1 AIMVIEMSE
10 SIVMRY
16 LKHAI
21 IDMYE
26 NNRTEVLCPCRRCKR
41 GKWFDPY
48 SGKLQG
54 HLLTN
59 GFMHGHTQ
67 WMSDDGAEVNGA
79 TAAGGNNGR
88 QEGGH
93 HDIDDDEELV
103 AQDDNLDDDNNLDD
117 DEEVPLASVVRDPH
131 LQDLLLE
138 KTKGAKRKS
147 KLEQLEIDSN
157 TPLYDSGRGLGESR
171 LRVALDVLQMKA
183 KHGWTD
189 TSVDDILEYVKD
201 LLPAGNTCPGS
212 LAEAKRITCPLDLP
226 HEKYHACINDCIMY
240 RKEHMDKTK
249 CPVCEAERYKKGK
262 KKAPRKVVWYFPLA
276 PRLQRFYADRKE
288 AKLMRWHAERKEAVL
303 NDKERIEHPVLTH
316 PSDAS
321 QWKALDNEFG
331 SFGADP
337 RNIRLGASTDGFNP
351 FGNQSST
358 HSTWPVFVWIYNL
371 PPWLCMKRKYI
382 QMSMLIQGP
391 TQPGNDINMYL
402 ELLKEEL
409 ETLWAEEGVDTWDA
423 VAEEYFPLRA
433 ALITTVQDYLGYGY
447 ISCQLGKDPG
457 SSKTVYMGHRRWL
470 QKTDPWRKR
479 GDLFDGTNEPRGPP
493 RKKSGEEID
502 TLLKGWKECPAPGK
516 IRQKPG
522 EKKKKKETTPLIGVW
537 KRRSVFWDLPY
548 WKILDTPHCL
558 DVMHITKNV
567 CESLLGTLLNMPDR
581 TKDGPKARHDLKVL
595 GIREELQIPPAQEGQ
610 SEEEAD
616 GGQKRKRIKQPDYYC
631 PPSCFTFS
639 PAEVD
644 QFFNCLLGVRV
655 PFGYSG
661 LISRYMDPKKRNFS
675 GMKSHDCHV
684 MMTQILPVA
693 IRGIMDDHVRATL
706 TGLCNFFDVIT
717 RKSISVK
724 KLARLQEEIVVI
736 LCEMEMYFP
745 PAFFDVMV
753 HLLIHIMDDIVSLG
767 PAFLHN
773 MMPFE
778 RMNGVIKGYVR
789 NRSHPDGS
797 IVQGWLTEECISFC
811 TNYLDIEDP
820 VGLPQNKHLRR
831 FEGVGHKN
839 GRKELHVHMSGRTSD
854 FDRANLVAL
863 QHIDL
868 IDPWLKEHKTMIENS
883 GKPMMTEAEIYREH
897 NSSFAR
903 WFKDHIDANPPP
915 MDSDK
920 DKLVLALSHGP
931 APNIMTYQAY
941 DINGYTFYTEEK
953 DKNSVY
959 QNSGVT
965 MDSWTGDVKTRYY
978 GRIEEIW
985 ELSYAGEK
993 VPMFR
998 IRWAK
1003 SVRKEDRYFT
1013 TMFLPEANK
1022 SKSTNATAQNE
1033 PWVLAEHVHQCFFIT
1048 DPSRPSRVI
1057 VRRGKRT
1064 IVGMDGVANEE
1075 DFEGQVG
1082 DPMMEESEDEDTTYT
1097 TRRSRTTLPR
1107 SVQATMSSQEELEE
1121 HYNRHFFRTEEDAE
1135 AAGVGGDEDHE
1146 MEDAAGGSAD
1156 EPSGNEASGAAGG
1169 STYEPSGDEA
1179 TGAAGGGGETSGDDP
1194 SGAAG
1199 SSGTGTSGAKRP
1211 RKARRQNT
1219 VGTGRDTVKEVDPAS
1234 GLPVEPKDVA
1244 KGYGNQLACIL
1255 REVINLNETDLRAES
1270 KAPLRAQLIAR
1281 LHARYKFLGDYASS
1295 HQTNNI
1301 VNSQALLKFTKH
1313 LSSYK
1318 YMVRKLIAE
1327 GKGFEEVHSA
1337 FPHVT
1342 QADFDA
1348 FVANE
1353 ELQATKN
1360 RKLWGKEMRELNIG
1374 NHNLGSRGYEGK
1386 EPYWAKEDE
1395 AYVNAGIENPWLK
1408 YKDPLERRFIRSRY
1422 HKKKLTGE
1430 LVTDPKVVT
1439 DIIWFTNDKKVL
1451 ALEKKLEEERQ
1462 RLSQG
1467 DEGSSSQASTGR
1479 VAWDKPLVRALNIVN
1494 EHSPT
1499 RRPHRG
1505 RVAGAGTGYKHGHYG
1520 LSSAADKNARNE
1532 RKQREAEEMR
1542 ESILAQVQ
1550 AGLVPQLVPQLKAT
1564 LVPEVKAEVAAGV
1577 QADFNALQACNSM
1590 VPPSAGNDNV
1600 IMETPPAAGNV
1611 AGARDS
1617 PSMPGSSP
1625 SVTCTPAAAC
1635 AGPSTLA
1642 ELNALTAL
1650 STPCTFL
1657 MRVNDELKDVARG
1670 SILRPLDKKWHT
1682 RDMEDDVYRVE
1693 VDRALPGY
1701 EDLFPPNQPHGADD
1715 DSPLNLASLKGW
1727 VLLWPK
1733 TLIRINTYS
1742 GSTASKDKHLA
1753 APHVSVPPRQPAAPV
1768 VIAPPER
1775 PAAPEVSAPPQ
1786 QPAAPE
1792 AEEYERDN
1800 FQWDIPT
1807 SSQVV
1812 HEDAPGLK
1820 YVCSKKLFDSQ
1831 ETAEEENP
1839 EEVATA
1845 AVKNMLSP
1853 NTLRAT
1859 ATTAMEGPSVQPKK
1873 RKRQNKKDAQDKA
1886 AAAKSK
1892 DKVPLLD
1899 KLPNNWRPLHH
1910 LGQPML
1916 PEHVVKKLT
1925 PDMRSLHETVL
1936 HVENL
1941 LLKSKDPGYPLFVA
1955 KVPTGMNFVEKYPAD
1970 LCFIRFNDIF
1980 SIYRMQALHFSVVRL
1995 VALSLSSQIVKE
2007 GTPTIAIMDPFYMR
2021 ESIICNAGDRAIATQ
2036 QVEDFMLANI
2046 KKGAIL
2052 IPYFPED
2059 KFCTLIVVH
2068 PQHSHAVYLDSG
2080 RDRKKDYT
2088 HIRALLNDALTGF
2101 ANKAGPLK
2109 VERKSRGGLVL
2120 THTTNF
2126 PCLRQSTPDNGMD
2139 AWYAILQMQEYI
2151 KYADDML
2158 LPENLRNRFANMADV
2173 PDREIRKNWGRI
2185 QQFICTIILQDVNNR
2200 SGEFFYGYGLPPNDE
2215 IELRLEMSRDERPFN
2230 SLEGCRPFP
2239 LGVQPDPTT
2248 GTLAKA

>member
-1 AIMVIEMSE
+1 MQQPTSTAEGAQCSPPSAAQPRQSSPTHVTIRIKKKKSTFFFFPENATAEERPGHVFDADKDDRDAKIMPKIQLKLLRIRAYLKPPRFAPAACRHRRLHPGRLQGHAIASEHAAGYKTTWRSAVECLIFNTSPQSLSDPQSLSIFSTHRGRCRILLRLAVDEDQPKVHGVALELRQDEE
-10 SIVMRY
+10 SIPVQGIEPNHSLSSQFEDLPAPVIAGIGETQLESAPNLHRR
-16 LKHAI
+16 LHHQPQGTTRKKPI
-21 IDMYE
+21 GGGKW
-26 NNRTEVLCPCRRCKR
+26 CRRTTLDVRRWKQLPAHHLAAAPAMQDYCRRTSGKDAPGKNPGMAAADLGQAQESLPAHQPR
-41 GKWFDPY
+41 GAPAENALLPAHPWA
-48 SGKLQG
+48 GKLQG

-79 TAAGGNNGR
+79 TAAGGKNGR

-93 HDIDDDEELV
+93 HDIDDDEEFV
-103 AQDDNLDDDNNLDD
+103 AQDDNLDDDNKLDD

-138 KTKGAKRKS
+138 KKKGAKRKS

-262 KKAPRKVVWYFPLA
+262 KKAPRKVVWYFPPPA
-276 PRLQRFYADRKE
+276 QRFYADRKE

-303 NDKERIEHPVLTH
+303 NDEERIEHPVLTH

-337 RNIRLGASTDGFNP
+337 
-351 FGNQSST
+351 
-358 HSTWPVFVWIYNL
+358 
-371 PPWLCMKRKYI
+371 
-382 QMSMLIQGP
+382 
-391 TQPGNDINMYL
+391 
-402 ELLKEEL
+402 
-409 ETLWAEEGVDTWDA
+409 ET
-423 VAEEYFPLRA
+423 
-433 ALITTVQDYLGYGY
+433 
-447 ISCQLGKDPG
+447 S
-457 SSKTVYMGHRRWL
+457 
-470 QKTDPWRKR
+470 
-479 GDLFDGTNEPRGPP
+479 
-493 RKKSGEEID
+493 
-502 TLLKGWKECPAPGK
+502 GWKECPASGK
-516 IRQKPG
+516 IRQKLG

-558 DVMHITKNV
+558 DVTHITKNV
-567 CESLLGTLLNMPDR
+567 CKSLLSTLLNMPDR

-616 GGQKRKRIKQPDYYC
+616 GG
-631 PPSCFTFS
+631 
-639 PAEVD
+639 
-644 QFFNCLLGVRV
+644 VRV

-675 GMKSHDCHV
+675 GMKSHDCH
-684 MMTQILPVA
+684 
-693 IRGIMDDHVRATL
+693 
-706 TGLCNFFDVIT
+706 
-717 RKSISVK
+717 SISVK

-736 LCEMEMYFP
+736 LCELEMYFP

-753 HLLIHIMDDIVSLG
+753 HLLVHIMDDIVSLG

-778 RMNGVIKGYVR
+778 RMNGVIKGYIC

-993 VPMFR
+993 VSMFR

-1003 SVRKEDRYFT
+1003 SVTKEDRYFT

-1048 DPSRPSRVI
+1048 DTSRPSHVI

-1097 TRRSRTTLPR
+1097 TRRSRTTLP
-1107 SVQATMSSQEELEE
+1107 S
-1121 HYNRHFFRTEEDAE
+1121 
-1135 AAGVGGDEDHE
+1135 G
-1146 MEDAAGGSAD
+1146 D
-1156 EPSGNEASGAAGG
+1156 EPSGNEASDAAGG
-1169 STYEPSGDEA
+1169 STYAPSGDEA

-1199 SSGTGTSGAKRP
+1199 SSGTGTSGSKRP
-1211 RKARRQNT
+1211 RKARCQNT
-1219 VGTGRDTVKEVDPAS
+1219 VGTGRDTVKEVDPAN

-1244 KGYGNQLACIL
+1244 KGYGNQLECIL
-1255 REVINLNETDLRAES
+1255 REVINLNETDLRAEN
-1270 KAPLRAQLIAR
+1270 KAHLRAQLIAR
-1281 LHARYKFLGDYASS
+1281 LHSRYKFLGDYAST
-1295 HQTNNI
+1295 HQTKNI

-1337 FPHVT
+1337 FPHVS

-1386 EPYWAKEDE
+1386 EQYWEKEDE

-1430 LVTDPKVVT
+1430 LVTDPKVIT
-1439 DIIWFTNDKKVL
+1439 DII
-1451 ALEKKLEEERQ
+1451 
-1462 RLSQG
+1462 
-1467 DEGSSSQASTGR
+1467 
-1479 VAWDKPLVRALNIVN
+1479 
-1494 EHSPT
+1494 
-1499 RRPHRG
+1499 
-1505 RVAGAGTGYKHGHYG
+1505 
-1520 LSSAADKNARNE
+1520 
-1532 RKQREAEEMR
+1532 
-1542 ESILAQVQ
+1542 
-1550 AGLVPQLVPQLKAT
+1550 
-1564 LVPEVKAEVAAGV
+1564 
-1577 QADFNALQACNSM
+1577 
-1590 VPPSAGNDNV
+1590 
-1600 IMETPPAAGNV
+1600 
-1611 AGARDS
+1611 
-1617 PSMPGSSP
+1617 
-1625 SVTCTPAAAC
+1625 
-1635 AGPSTLA
+1635 
-1642 ELNALTAL
+1642 
-1650 STPCTFL
+1650 
-1657 MRVNDELKDVARG
+1657 
-1670 SILRPLDKKWHT
+1670 
-1682 RDMEDDVYRVE
+1682 
-1693 VDRALPGY
+1693 
-1701 EDLFPPNQPHGADD
+1701 
-1715 DSPLNLASLKGW
+1715 
-1727 VLLWPK
+1727 
-1733 TLIRINTYS
+1733 
-1742 GSTASKDKHLA
+1742 
-1753 APHVSVPPRQPAAPV
+1753 
-1768 VIAPPER
+1768 
-1775 PAAPEVSAPPQ
+1775 
-1786 QPAAPE
+1786 
-1792 AEEYERDN
+1792 
-1800 FQWDIPT
+1800 
-1807 SSQVV
+1807 
-1812 HEDAPGLK
+1812 
-1820 YVCSKKLFDSQ
+1820 
-1831 ETAEEENP
+1831 
-1839 EEVATA
+1839 
-1845 AVKNMLSP
+1845 
-1853 NTLRAT
+1853 
-1859 ATTAMEGPSVQPKK
+1859 
-1873 RKRQNKKDAQDKA
+1873 
-1886 AAAKSK
+1886 
-1892 DKVPLLD
+1892 
-1899 KLPNNWRPLHH
+1899 
-1910 LGQPML
+1910 
-1916 PEHVVKKLT
+1916 
-1925 PDMRSLHETVL
+1925 
-1936 HVENL
+1936 
-1941 LLKSKDPGYPLFVA
+1941 
-1955 KVPTGMNFVEKYPAD
+1955 
-1970 LCFIRFNDIF
+1970 
-1980 SIYRMQALHFSVVRL
+1980 
-1995 VALSLSSQIVKE
+1995 
-2007 GTPTIAIMDPFYMR
+2007 
-2021 ESIICNAGDRAIATQ
+2021 
-2036 QVEDFMLANI
+2036 
-2046 KKGAIL
+2046 
-2052 IPYFPED
+2052 
-2059 KFCTLIVVH
+2059 
-2068 PQHSHAVYLDSG
+2068 
-2080 RDRKKDYT
+2080 
-2088 HIRALLNDALTGF
+2088 
-2101 ANKAGPLK
+2101 
-2109 VERKSRGGLVL
+2109 
-2120 THTTNF
+2120 
-2126 PCLRQSTPDNGMD
+2126 
-2139 AWYAILQMQEYI
+2139 
-2151 KYADDML
+2151 
-2158 LPENLRNRFANMADV
+2158 
-2173 PDREIRKNWGRI
+2173 
-2185 QQFICTIILQDVNNR
+2185 
-2200 SGEFFYGYGLPPNDE
+2200 
-2215 IELRLEMSRDERPFN
+2215 
-2230 SLEGCRPFP
+2230 
-2239 LGVQPDPTT
+2239 
-2248 GTLAKA
+2248 

>member
-1 AIMVIEMSE
+1 
-10 SIVMRY
+10 
-16 LKHAI
+16 
-21 IDMYE
+21 
-26 NNRTEVLCPCRRCKR
+26 
-41 GKWFDPY
+41 
-48 SGKLQG
+48 
-54 HLLTN
+54 
-59 GFMHGHTQ
+59 
-67 WMSDDGAEVNGA
+67 
-79 TAAGGNNGR
+79 
-88 QEGGH
+88 
-93 HDIDDDEELV
+93 
-103 AQDDNLDDDNNLDD
+103 
-117 DEEVPLASVVRDPH
+117 
-131 LQDLLLE
+131 
-138 KTKGAKRKS
+138 
-147 KLEQLEIDSN
+147 
-157 TPLYDSGRGLGESR
+157 
-171 LRVALDVLQMKA
+171 
-183 KHGWTD
+183 
-189 TSVDDILEYVKD
+189 
-201 LLPAGNTCPGS
+201 
-212 LAEAKRITCPLDLP
+212 
-226 HEKYHACINDCIMY
+226 
-240 RKEHMDKTK
+240 
-249 CPVCEAERYKKGK
+249 
-262 KKAPRKVVWYFPLA
+262 
-276 PRLQRFYADRKE
+276 
-288 AKLMRWHAERKEAVL
+288 
-303 NDKERIEHPVLTH
+303 
-316 PSDAS
+316 
-321 QWKALDNEFG
+321 
-331 SFGADP
+331 
-337 RNIRLGASTDGFNP
+337 
-351 FGNQSST
+351 
-358 HSTWPVFVWIYNL
+358 
-371 PPWLCMKRKYI
+371 MKRKYI

-447 ISCQLGKDPG
+447 ISCQVCHGHKACVRCMEETMFLQLGKDPG

-502 TLLKGWKECPAPGK
+502 TLLKGWKECPPPGK

-522 EKKKKKETTPLIGVW
+522 EKKKKKATATPLIGVW

-595 GIREELQIPPAQEGQ
+595 GIREELQIPAAQEGQ

-736 LCEMEMYFP
+736 LCELEMYFP

-753 HLLIHIMDDIVSLG
+753 HLLVHIMDDIVSLG

-931 APNIMTYQAY
+931 APNLMTYQAY

-953 DKNSVY
+953 DKNSAY

-1003 SVRKEDRYFT
+1003 NVTKEDRYFT

-1097 TRRSRTTLPR
+1097 TRRSRTTLP
-1107 SVQATMSSQEELEE
+1107 SSKCSCMLTGCKLEE

-1146 MEDAAGGSAD
+1146 MEDDAGGSGD
-1156 EPSGNEASGAAGG
+1156 EPSGNEASDAAGG
-1169 STYEPSGDEA
+1169 STYAPSGDEA

-1199 SSGTGTSGAKRP
+1199 SSGTGTSGSKRP

-1234 GLPVEPKDVA
+1234 GLPKEPKDVA

-1255 REVINLNETDLRAES
+1255 REVVNLNETDLRAES

-1281 LHARYKFLGDYASS
+1281 LHSRYKFLGDYASTD
-1295 HQTNNI
+1295 QTNNI

-1337 FPHVT
+1337 FPHVS

-1462 RLSQG
+1462 KLSQC

-1520 LSSAADKNARNE
+1520 LSSADDKNARSE

-1542 ESILAQVQ
+1542 ESILAEVQSPLQSKQISTLYTRGMRVARPPPKMQVVSFD
-1550 AGLVPQLVPQLKAT
+1550 GS
-1564 LVPEVKAEVAAGV
+1564 
-1577 QADFNALQACNSM
+1577 NSM
-1590 VPPSAGNDNV
+1590 APPSAGNDNV

-1657 MRVNDELKDVARG
+1657 MRVNGELKDVARG

-1715 DSPLNLASLKGW
+1715 EDPLNLASLKGW

-1753 APHVSVPPRQPAAPV
+1753 APQVSVPPRQPAAPV
-1768 VIAPPER
+1768 VSAPPQR
-1775 PAAPEVSAPPQ
+1775 PAAPVVSAPPQ
-1786 QPAAPE
+1786 QPTAPE
-1792 AEEYERDN
+1792 AEEYERED
-1800 FQWDIPT
+1800 FLWDIPT

-1812 HEDAPGLK
+1812 HEDALAPK
-1820 YVCSKKLFDSQ
+1820 YGCSKKLFDSQ

-1839 EEVATA
+1839 EEVAA
-1845 AVKNMLSP
+1845 ATVKKMLSP

-1859 ATTAMEGPSVQPKK
+1859 VTAVGDGPVLQPKK
-1873 RKRQNKKDAQDKA
+1873 RKRPAKKDAKDKA
-1886 AAAKSK
+1886 AAKDK
-1892 DKVPLLD
+1892 DKVALLD

-1910 LGQPML
+1910 LGEPML
-1916 PEHVVKKLT
+1916 PEHVLNLLT
-1925 PDMRSLHETVL
+1925 GDMASLHNQVQYLERQ
-1936 HVENL
+1936 
-1941 LLKSKDPGYPLFVA
+1941 LLKSKNPSYPLFVA

-1980 SIYRMQALHFSVVRL
+1980 SIYRMQMLHFSVVRL

-2021 ESIICNAGDRAIATQ
+2021 ESIICNAGDRAIATR

-2059 KFCTLIVVH
+2059 MYCTLIVVH

-2080 RDRKKDYT
+2080 RDKKKDYT
-2088 HIRALLNDALTGF
+2088 NIRALLNDALTGF

-2126 PCLRQSTPDNGMD
+2126 PCLRQSKQDNGMD

-2158 LPENLRNRFANMADV
+2158 LPESLRERFVNMADA
-2173 PDREIRKNWGRI
+2173 PDREIRKNWSRI
-2185 QQFICTIILQDVNNR
+2185 QQFICTVIVHDVNKR

-2230 SLEGCRPFP
+2230 TLEGCRPFP
-2239 LGVQPDPTT
+2239 PRRTT
-2248 GTLAKA
+2248 

>member
-1 AIMVIEMSE
+1 
-10 SIVMRY
+10 
-16 LKHAI
+16 
-21 IDMYE
+21 
-26 NNRTEVLCPCRRCKR
+26 
-41 GKWFDPY
+41 
-48 SGKLQG
+48 
-54 HLLTN
+54 
-59 GFMHGHTQ
+59 
-67 WMSDDGAEVNGA
+67 
-79 TAAGGNNGR
+79 
-88 QEGGH
+88 
-93 HDIDDDEELV
+93 
-103 AQDDNLDDDNNLDD
+103 
-117 DEEVPLASVVRDPH
+117 
-131 LQDLLLE
+131 
-138 KTKGAKRKS
+138 
-147 KLEQLEIDSN
+147 
-157 TPLYDSGRGLGESR
+157 
-171 LRVALDVLQMKA
+171 
-183 KHGWTD
+183 
-189 TSVDDILEYVKD
+189 
-201 LLPAGNTCPGS
+201 
-212 LAEAKRITCPLDLP
+212 
-226 HEKYHACINDCIMY
+226 
-240 RKEHMDKTK
+240 
-249 CPVCEAERYKKGK
+249 
-262 KKAPRKVVWYFPLA
+262 
-276 PRLQRFYADRKE
+276 
-288 AKLMRWHAERKEAVL
+288 
-303 NDKERIEHPVLTH
+303 
-316 PSDAS
+316 
-321 QWKALDNEFG
+321 
-331 SFGADP
+331 
-337 RNIRLGASTDGFNP
+337 
-351 FGNQSST
+351 
-358 HSTWPVFVWIYNL
+358 
-371 PPWLCMKRKYI
+371 MKRKYI

-447 ISCQLGKDPG
+447 ISCQVCHGHKACVRCMEETMFLQLGKDPG

-567 CESLLGTLLNMPDR
+567 WESLLGTLLNMPDR

-595 GIREELQIPPAQEGQ
+595 GIREELQIPAAQEGH

-616 GGQKRKRIKQPDYYC
+616 G
-631 PPSCFTFS
+631 
-639 PAEVD
+639 
-644 QFFNCLLGVRV
+644 GVRV

-684 MMTQILPVA
+684 MMQILPVA

-736 LCEMEMYFP
+736 LCELEMYFP

-753 HLLIHIMDDIVSLG
+753 HLLVHIMDDIVSLG

-773 MMPFE
+773 MMSFE

-868 IDPWLKEHKTMIENS
+868 IDPWLKEHKTMIQNS

-931 APNIMTYQAY
+931 TPNIMTYQAY

-959 QNSGVT
+959 QNSGLGLNRCATLFSLPIPNRAPPPPISSAAATVDLERRRVDLERRRAEALDQET
-965 MDSWTGDVKTRYY
+965 S
-978 GRIEEIW
+978 
-985 ELSYAGEK
+985 LHAG
-993 VPMFR
+993 
-998 IRWAK
+998 A
-1003 SVRKEDRYFT
+1003 
-1013 TMFLPEANK
+1013 A
-1022 SKSTNATAQNE
+1022 AQGG
-1033 PWVLAEHVHQCFFIT
+1033 AGH
-1048 DPSRPSRVI
+1048 
-1057 VRRGKRT
+1057 RRGEE
-1064 IVGMDGVANEE
+1064 GEGV
-1075 DFEGQVG
+1075 
-1082 DPMMEESEDEDTTYT
+1082 
-1097 TRRSRTTLPR
+1097 TRQPPSPLSPRGGGRCAPATVPERSSRASPPSPL
-1107 SVQATMSSQEELEE
+1107 
-1121 HYNRHFFRTEEDAE
+1121 
-1135 AAGVGGDEDHE
+1135 
-1146 MEDAAGGSAD
+1146 
-1156 EPSGNEASGAAGG
+1156 PSGNEASGRRRG
-1169 STYEPSGDEA
+1169 STYAPSGDEA

-1199 SSGTGTSGAKRP
+1199 SSGTGTSGSKRP

-1255 REVINLNETDLRAES
+1255 REVVNLNETDLRAEN

-1337 FPHVT
+1337 FPHVS

-1451 ALEKKLEEERQ
+1451 ALEKKLV
-1462 RLSQG
+1462 S
-1467 DEGSSSQASTGR
+1467 
-1479 VAWDKPLVRALNIVN
+1479 N
-1494 EHSPT
+1494 
-1499 RRPHRG
+1499 
-1505 RVAGAGTGYKHGHYG
+1505 
-1520 LSSAADKNARNE
+1520 
-1532 RKQREAEEMR
+1532 
-1542 ESILAQVQ
+1542 
-1550 AGLVPQLVPQLKAT
+1550 
-1564 LVPEVKAEVAAGV
+1564 
-1577 QADFNALQACNSM
+1577 
-1590 VPPSAGNDNV
+1590 
-1600 IMETPPAAGNV
+1600 
-1611 AGARDS
+1611 
-1617 PSMPGSSP
+1617 
-1625 SVTCTPAAAC
+1625 
-1635 AGPSTLA
+1635 
-1642 ELNALTAL
+1642 
-1650 STPCTFL
+1650 
-1657 MRVNDELKDVARG
+1657 
-1670 SILRPLDKKWHT
+1670 
-1682 RDMEDDVYRVE
+1682 
-1693 VDRALPGY
+1693 LP
-1701 EDLFPPNQPHGADD
+1701 
-1715 DSPLNLASLKGW
+1715 
-1727 VLLWPK
+1727 V
-1733 TLIRINTYS
+1733 
-1742 GSTASKDKHLA
+1742 
-1753 APHVSVPPRQPAAPV
+1753 
-1768 VIAPPER
+1768 
-1775 PAAPEVSAPPQ
+1775 
-1786 QPAAPE
+1786 
-1792 AEEYERDN
+1792 
-1800 FQWDIPT
+1800 
-1807 SSQVV
+1807 
-1812 HEDAPGLK
+1812 
-1820 YVCSKKLFDSQ
+1820 
-1831 ETAEEENP
+1831 
-1839 EEVATA
+1839 
-1845 AVKNMLSP
+1845 
-1853 NTLRAT
+1853 
-1859 ATTAMEGPSVQPKK
+1859 
-1873 RKRQNKKDAQDKA
+1873 
-1886 AAAKSK
+1886 
-1892 DKVPLLD
+1892 
-1899 KLPNNWRPLHH
+1899 
-1910 LGQPML
+1910 
-1916 PEHVVKKLT
+1916 
-1925 PDMRSLHETVL
+1925 
-1936 HVENL
+1936 
-1941 LLKSKDPGYPLFVA
+1941 
-1955 KVPTGMNFVEKYPAD
+1955 
-1970 LCFIRFNDIF
+1970 
-1980 SIYRMQALHFSVVRL
+1980 
-1995 VALSLSSQIVKE
+1995 
-2007 GTPTIAIMDPFYMR
+2007 
-2021 ESIICNAGDRAIATQ
+2021 
-2036 QVEDFMLANI
+2036 
-2046 KKGAIL
+2046 
-2052 IPYFPED
+2052 
-2059 KFCTLIVVH
+2059 
-2068 PQHSHAVYLDSG
+2068 
-2080 RDRKKDYT
+2080 
-2088 HIRALLNDALTGF
+2088 
-2101 ANKAGPLK
+2101 
-2109 VERKSRGGLVL
+2109 
-2120 THTTNF
+2120 
-2126 PCLRQSTPDNGMD
+2126 
-2139 AWYAILQMQEYI
+2139 
-2151 KYADDML
+2151 
-2158 LPENLRNRFANMADV
+2158 
-2173 PDREIRKNWGRI
+2173 
-2185 QQFICTIILQDVNNR
+2185 
-2200 SGEFFYGYGLPPNDE
+2200 
-2215 IELRLEMSRDERPFN
+2215 
-2230 SLEGCRPFP
+2230 
-2239 LGVQPDPTT
+2239 
-2248 GTLAKA
+2248 

>member
-1 AIMVIEMSE
+1 
-10 SIVMRY
+10 
-16 LKHAI
+16 
-21 IDMYE
+21 
-26 NNRTEVLCPCRRCKR
+26 
-41 GKWFDPY
+41 
-48 SGKLQG
+48 
-54 HLLTN
+54 
-59 GFMHGHTQ
+59 
-67 WMSDDGAEVNGA
+67 
-79 TAAGGNNGR
+79 
-88 QEGGH
+88 
-93 HDIDDDEELV
+93 
-103 AQDDNLDDDNNLDD
+103 
-117 DEEVPLASVVRDPH
+117 
-131 LQDLLLE
+131 
-138 KTKGAKRKS
+138 
-147 KLEQLEIDSN
+147 
-157 TPLYDSGRGLGESR
+157 
-171 LRVALDVLQMKA
+171 
-183 KHGWTD
+183 
-189 TSVDDILEYVKD
+189 
-201 LLPAGNTCPGS
+201 
-212 LAEAKRITCPLDLP
+212 
-226 HEKYHACINDCIMY
+226 
-240 RKEHMDKTK
+240 
-249 CPVCEAERYKKGK
+249 
-262 KKAPRKVVWYFPLA
+262 
-276 PRLQRFYADRKE
+276 
-288 AKLMRWHAERKEAVL
+288 
-303 NDKERIEHPVLTH
+303 
-316 PSDAS
+316 
-321 QWKALDNEFG
+321 
-331 SFGADP
+331 
-337 RNIRLGASTDGFNP
+337 
-351 FGNQSST
+351 
-358 HSTWPVFVWIYNL
+358 
-371 PPWLCMKRKYI
+371 
-382 QMSMLIQGP
+382 
-391 TQPGNDINMYL
+391 
-402 ELLKEEL
+402 
-409 ETLWAEEGVDTWDA
+409 
-423 VAEEYFPLRA
+423 
-433 ALITTVQDYLGYGY
+433 
-447 ISCQLGKDPG
+447 
-457 SSKTVYMGHRRWL
+457 
-470 QKTDPWRKR
+470 
-479 GDLFDGTNEPRGPP
+479 
-493 RKKSGEEID
+493 
-502 TLLKGWKECPAPGK
+502 
-516 IRQKPG
+516 
-522 EKKKKKETTPLIGVW
+522 
-537 KRRSVFWDLPY
+537 
-548 WKILDTPHCL
+548 
-558 DVMHITKNV
+558 
-567 CESLLGTLLNMPDR
+567 
-581 TKDGPKARHDLKVL
+581 
-595 GIREELQIPPAQEGQ
+595 
-610 SEEEAD
+610 
-616 GGQKRKRIKQPDYYC
+616 
-631 PPSCFTFS
+631 
-639 PAEVD
+639 
-644 QFFNCLLGVRV
+644 
-655 PFGYSG
+655 
-661 LISRYMDPKKRNFS
+661 
-675 GMKSHDCHV
+675 
-684 MMTQILPVA
+684 
-693 IRGIMDDHVRATL
+693 
-706 TGLCNFFDVIT
+706 
-717 RKSISVK
+717 
-724 KLARLQEEIVVI
+724 
-736 LCEMEMYFP
+736 
-745 PAFFDVMV
+745 
-753 HLLIHIMDDIVSLG
+753 
-767 PAFLHN
+767 

-778 RMNGVIKGYVR
+778 RMNVVIKGYVR

-820 VGLPQNKHLRR
+820 VGLPQNKHLHR

-1003 SVRKEDRYFT
+1003 SVTKEDRYFT

-1107 SVQATMSSQEELEE
+1107 YTRTRLIAGAPGLWCAGGPPVPGAPKPWCAGNKSSPLQATMASEEQLEE

-1146 MEDAAGGSAD
+1146 MEDDAGGSAN
-1156 EPSGNEASGAAGG
+1156 EPSGNEASDTAGG
-1169 STYEPSGDEA
+1169 STYAPSGDEA

-1199 SSGTGTSGAKRP
+1199 SSGTGTSGSKRP

-1219 VGTGRDTVKEVDPAS
+1219 VATGRDTIKEVDPAS

-1255 REVINLNETDLRAES
+1255 REVVNLNETDLRAEN
-1270 KAPLRAQLIAR
+1270 KAHLRAQLIAR
-1281 LHARYKFLGDYASS
+1281 LHSRYKFLGDYASTD
-1295 HQTNNI
+1295 QTKNI

-1337 FPHVT
+1337 FPHVS

-1462 RLSQG
+1462 KLSQC

-1564 LVPEVKAEVAAGV
+1564 LVPEVKAEVAASV
-1577 QADFNALQACNSM
+1577 QADFNALHAWYEGGKQAPPPKMQVVSFDGSNSM
-1590 VPPSAGNDNV
+1590 APPSAGNDNV

-1753 APHVSVPPRQPAAPV
+1753 APQVSVPPRQPAVPV
-1768 VIAPPER
+1768 VIAPPQR
-1775 PAAPEVSAPPQ
+1775 PAASVVSAPPQQPAAPVVSAPPQ

-1792 AEEYERDN
+1792 AEEYERDD

-1812 HEDAPGLK
+1812 HEDAPASK

-1839 EEVATA
+1839 EEVAA
-1845 AVKNMLSP
+1845 VAVKKMLSP

-1859 ATTAMEGPSVQPKK
+1859 VTAVGDGPVLQPKK
-1873 RKRQNKKDAQDKA
+1873 RKRPNKKDAKDKA
-1886 AAAKSK
+1886 AAKDK
-1892 DKVPLLD
+1892 DKVALLD

-1910 LGQPML
+1910 LGEPML
-1916 PEHVVKKLT
+1916 PEHVLKLLT
-1925 PDMRSLHETVL
+1925 GDMASLHNQVQYLEKQ
-1936 HVENL
+1936 
-1941 LLKSKDPGYPLFVA
+1941 LLKSKNPSYPLFVA

-1980 SIYRMQALHFSVVRL
+1980 SIYRMQMLHFSVVRL

-2021 ESIICNAGDRAIATQ
+2021 ESIICNAGDRAIATR
-2036 QVEDFMLANI
+2036 QVEDFMMANI

-2059 KFCTLIVVH
+2059 MYCTLIVVH

-2080 RDRKKDYT
+2080 RDKKKDYT
-2088 HIRALLNDALTGF
+2088 NIRALLNDALTGF

-2126 PCLRQSTPDNGMD
+2126 PCLRQSKQDNGMD

-2158 LPENLRNRFANMADV
+2158 LPESLRERFVNMADA

-2185 QQFICTIILQDVNNR
+2185 QQFICTIIVHDVNNR

-2230 SLEGCRPFP
+2230 TLEGCRPFP
-2239 LGVQPDPTT
+2239 PRRTT
-2248 GTLAKA
+2248 

>member
-1 AIMVIEMSE
+1 
-10 SIVMRY
+10 
-16 LKHAI
+16 
-21 IDMYE
+21 
-26 NNRTEVLCPCRRCKR
+26 
-41 GKWFDPY
+41 
-48 SGKLQG
+48 
-54 HLLTN
+54 
-59 GFMHGHTQ
+59 
-67 WMSDDGAEVNGA
+67 
-79 TAAGGNNGR
+79 
-88 QEGGH
+88 
-93 HDIDDDEELV
+93 
-103 AQDDNLDDDNNLDD
+103 
-117 DEEVPLASVVRDPH
+117 
-131 LQDLLLE
+131 
-138 KTKGAKRKS
+138 
-147 KLEQLEIDSN
+147 
-157 TPLYDSGRGLGESR
+157 
-171 LRVALDVLQMKA
+171 
-183 KHGWTD
+183 
-189 TSVDDILEYVKD
+189 
-201 LLPAGNTCPGS
+201 
-212 LAEAKRITCPLDLP
+212 
-226 HEKYHACINDCIMY
+226 
-240 RKEHMDKTK
+240 
-249 CPVCEAERYKKGK
+249 
-262 KKAPRKVVWYFPLA
+262 
-276 PRLQRFYADRKE
+276 
-288 AKLMRWHAERKEAVL
+288 
-303 NDKERIEHPVLTH
+303 
-316 PSDAS
+316 
-321 QWKALDNEFG
+321 
-331 SFGADP
+331 
-337 RNIRLGASTDGFNP
+337 
-351 FGNQSST
+351 
-358 HSTWPVFVWIYNL
+358 
-371 PPWLCMKRKYI
+371 MKRKYI

-447 ISCQLGKDPG
+447 ISCQVCHGHKACVRCMEETMFLQLGKDPG

-811 TNYLDIEDP
+811 MNYLDIEDP
-820 VGLPQNKHLRR
+820 VGLPQNKHVRR

-1082 DPMMEESEDEDTTYT
+1082 DPMMEESEDEETTYT
-1097 TRRSRTTLPR
+1097 TRRSRTTLPSQIPLCLQIERRRRWRRR
-1107 SVQATMSSQEELEE
+1107 SRARHPNSPSRAPPFCPATVLHHPLHQPPPPFLYAAAEDPRRRPPHIEEEEAAAPRGGRGEATVVATVTIVQATMSSQEELEE

-1156 EPSGNEASGAAGG
+1156 EPSGNEASDAAGG

-1255 REVINLNETDLRAES
+1255 REVVNLNETDLRAES

-1564 LVPEVKAEVAAGV
+1564 LVPEVKAEVAASV

-1682 RDMEDDVYRVE
+1682 RDMADDVYRVE

-1886 AAAKSK
+1886 AAKSK

-1941 LLKSKDPGYPLFVA
+1941 LLKSKDPGYPLLVA

-1995 VALSLSSQIVKE
+1995 VALSLSAQIVKE
-2007 GTPTIAIMDPFYMR
+2007 ETPTIAIMDPFYMR

-2080 RDRKKDYT
+2080 RDHKKDYT
-2088 HIRALLNDALTGF
+2088 HIKALLNDALTGF

-2139 AWYAILQMQEYI
+2139 AWYAIRMGLKNI
-2151 KYADDML
+2151 HG
-2158 LPENLRNRFANMADV
+2158 RN
-2173 PDREIRKNWGRI
+2173 
-2185 QQFICTIILQDVNNR
+2185 T
-2200 SGEFFYGYGLPPNDE
+2200 
-2215 IELRLEMSRDERPFN
+2215 
-2230 SLEGCRPFP
+2230 
-2239 LGVQPDPTT
+2239 
-2248 GTLAKA
+2248 

>member
-1 AIMVIEMSE
+1 
-10 SIVMRY
+10 
-16 LKHAI
+16 
-21 IDMYE
+21 
-26 NNRTEVLCPCRRCKR
+26 
-41 GKWFDPY
+41 
-48 SGKLQG
+48 
-54 HLLTN
+54 
-59 GFMHGHTQ
+59 
-67 WMSDDGAEVNGA
+67 
-79 TAAGGNNGR
+79 
-88 QEGGH
+88 
-93 HDIDDDEELV
+93 
-103 AQDDNLDDDNNLDD
+103 
-117 DEEVPLASVVRDPH
+117 
-131 LQDLLLE
+131 
-138 KTKGAKRKS
+138 
-147 KLEQLEIDSN
+147 
-157 TPLYDSGRGLGESR
+157 
-171 LRVALDVLQMKA
+171 
-183 KHGWTD
+183 
-189 TSVDDILEYVKD
+189 
-201 LLPAGNTCPGS
+201 
-212 LAEAKRITCPLDLP
+212 
-226 HEKYHACINDCIMY
+226 
-240 RKEHMDKTK
+240 
-249 CPVCEAERYKKGK
+249 
-262 KKAPRKVVWYFPLA
+262 
-276 PRLQRFYADRKE
+276 
-288 AKLMRWHAERKEAVL
+288 
-303 NDKERIEHPVLTH
+303 
-316 PSDAS
+316 
-321 QWKALDNEFG
+321 
-331 SFGADP
+331 
-337 RNIRLGASTDGFNP
+337 
-351 FGNQSST
+351 
-358 HSTWPVFVWIYNL
+358 
-371 PPWLCMKRKYI
+371 
-382 QMSMLIQGP
+382 
-391 TQPGNDINMYL
+391 
-402 ELLKEEL
+402 
-409 ETLWAEEGVDTWDA
+409 
-423 VAEEYFPLRA
+423 
-433 ALITTVQDYLGYGY
+433 
-447 ISCQLGKDPG
+447 
-457 SSKTVYMGHRRWL
+457 
-470 QKTDPWRKR
+470 
-479 GDLFDGTNEPRGPP
+479 
-493 RKKSGEEID
+493 
-502 TLLKGWKECPAPGK
+502 
-516 IRQKPG
+516 
-522 EKKKKKETTPLIGVW
+522 
-537 KRRSVFWDLPY
+537 
-548 WKILDTPHCL
+548 
-558 DVMHITKNV
+558 
-567 CESLLGTLLNMPDR
+567 
-581 TKDGPKARHDLKVL
+581 
-595 GIREELQIPPAQEGQ
+595 
-610 SEEEAD
+610 
-616 GGQKRKRIKQPDYYC
+616 
-631 PPSCFTFS
+631 
-639 PAEVD
+639 
-644 QFFNCLLGVRV
+644 
-655 PFGYSG
+655 
-661 LISRYMDPKKRNFS
+661 MDPKKRNFS

-736 LCEMEMYFP
+736 LCELEMYFP

-753 HLLIHIMDDIVSLG
+753 HLLVHIMDDIISLG

-883 GKPMMTEAEIYREH
+883 GKPMMEAEIYREH

-931 APNIMTYQAY
+931 APNLMTYQAY
-941 DINGYTFYTEEK
+941 DINGYTFYTK
-953 DKNSVY
+953 K
-959 QNSGVT
+959 
-965 MDSWTGDVKTRYY
+965 KTRTVLTRTQ
-978 GRIEEIW
+978 G
-985 ELSYAGEK
+985 
-993 VPMFR
+993 
-998 IRWAK
+998 WAK
-1003 SVRKEDRYFT
+1003 NVTKEDRYFT

-1075 DFEGQVG
+1075 DFEGQW
-1082 DPMMEESEDEDTTYT
+1082 
-1097 TRRSRTTLPR
+1097 RR
-1107 SVQATMSSQEELEE
+1107 A
-1121 HYNRHFFRTEEDAE
+1121 
-1135 AAGVGGDEDHE
+1135 
-1146 MEDAAGGSAD
+1146 
-1156 EPSGNEASGAAGG
+1156 SGNEASDAAGG
-1169 STYEPSGDEA
+1169 STYAPSGDEA

-1199 SSGTGTSGAKRP
+1199 SSGTGTSGSKRP

-1234 GLPVEPKDVA
+1234 GLPKPKDVA

-1255 REVINLNETDLRAES
+1255 REVVNLNETDLRAES

-1281 LHARYKFLGDYASS
+1281 LHSRYKFLGDYASTD
-1295 HQTNNI
+1295 QTNNI

-1337 FPHVT
+1337 FPHVS

-1462 RLSQG
+1462 KLSQC

-1479 VAWDKPLVRALNIVN
+1479 VAWDKPLLRSYLKSKLK
-1494 EHSPT
+1494 SPLQSKQISTLYT
-1499 RRPHRG
+1499 RG
-1505 RVAGAGTGYKHGHYG
+1505 MRVANKAPK
-1520 LSSAADKNARNE
+1520 
-1532 RKQREAEEMR
+1532 M
-1542 ESILAQVQ
+1542 QVVSFD
-1550 AGLVPQLVPQLKAT
+1550 GS
-1564 LVPEVKAEVAAGV
+1564 
-1577 QADFNALQACNSM
+1577 NSM
-1590 VPPSAGNDNV
+1590 APPSAGNDNV

-1657 MRVNDELKDVARG
+1657 MRVNGELKDVARG

-1715 DSPLNLASLKGW
+1715 EDPLNLASLKGQR
-1727 VLLWPK
+1727 PS
-1733 TLIRINTYS
+1733 T
-1742 GSTASKDKHLA
+1742 TASGA
-1753 APHVSVPPRQPAAPV
+1753 GGRAPPQQPTAPVVSAPPQQPAAPV
-1768 VIAPPER
+1768 
-1775 PAAPEVSAPPQ
+1775 VSAPPQ

-1792 AEEYERDN
+1792 AEEYERED

-1812 HEDAPGLK
+1812 HEDAPAPKFG
-1820 YVCSKKLFDSQ
+1820 CSKKLFDSQ

-1839 EEVATA
+1839 EEVAA
-1845 AVKNMLSP
+1845 VAVKKMLSP

-1859 ATTAMEGPSVQPKK
+1859 VTAVGDGPVLQPKK
-1873 RKRQNKKDAQDKA
+1873 RKRANKKDAKDKA
-1886 AAAKSK
+1886 AAKDK
-1892 DKVPLLD
+1892 DKVALLD

-1910 LGQPML
+1910 LGEPML
-1916 PEHVVKKLT
+1916 PEHVLNLLT
-1925 PDMRSLHETVL
+1925 GDMASLHNQVQYLERQ
-1936 HVENL
+1936 
-1941 LLKSKDPGYPLFVA
+1941 LLKSKNPSYPLFVA

-1980 SIYRMQALHFSVVRL
+1980 SIYRMQMLHFSVVRL

-2021 ESIICNAGDRAIATQ
+2021 ESIICNAGDRAIATR

-2059 KFCTLIVVH
+2059 MYCTLIVVH

-2080 RDRKKDYT
+2080 RDKKKDYT
-2088 HIRALLNDALTGF
+2088 NIRALLNDALTGF

-2126 PCLRQSTPDNGMD
+2126 PCLRQSKQDNGMD

-2158 LPENLRNRFANMADV
+2158 LPESLRERFVNMADA
-2173 PDREIRKNWGRI
+2173 PDREIRKNWSRI
-2185 QQFICTIILQDVNNR
+2185 QQFICTVIVHDVNKR

-2230 SLEGCRPFP
+2230 TLEGCRPFP

-2248 GTLAKA
+2248 GTILLQLERYVFELPYCNTCYIFP

>member
-1 AIMVIEMSE
+1 
-10 SIVMRY
+10 
-16 LKHAI
+16 
-21 IDMYE
+21 
-26 NNRTEVLCPCRRCKR
+26 
-41 GKWFDPY
+41 
-48 SGKLQG
+48 
-54 HLLTN
+54 
-59 GFMHGHTQ
+59 
-67 WMSDDGAEVNGA
+67 
-79 TAAGGNNGR
+79 
-88 QEGGH
+88 
-93 HDIDDDEELV
+93 
-103 AQDDNLDDDNNLDD
+103 
-117 DEEVPLASVVRDPH
+117 
-131 LQDLLLE
+131 
-138 KTKGAKRKS
+138 
-147 KLEQLEIDSN
+147 
-157 TPLYDSGRGLGESR
+157 
-171 LRVALDVLQMKA
+171 
-183 KHGWTD
+183 
-189 TSVDDILEYVKD
+189 
-201 LLPAGNTCPGS
+201 
-212 LAEAKRITCPLDLP
+212 
-226 HEKYHACINDCIMY
+226 
-240 RKEHMDKTK
+240 
-249 CPVCEAERYKKGK
+249 
-262 KKAPRKVVWYFPLA
+262 
-276 PRLQRFYADRKE
+276 
-288 AKLMRWHAERKEAVL
+288 
-303 NDKERIEHPVLTH
+303 
-316 PSDAS
+316 
-321 QWKALDNEFG
+321 
-331 SFGADP
+331 
-337 RNIRLGASTDGFNP
+337 
-351 FGNQSST
+351 
-358 HSTWPVFVWIYNL
+358 
-371 PPWLCMKRKYI
+371 
-382 QMSMLIQGP
+382 
-391 TQPGNDINMYL
+391 
-402 ELLKEEL
+402 
-409 ETLWAEEGVDTWDA
+409 
-423 VAEEYFPLRA
+423 
-433 ALITTVQDYLGYGY
+433 
-447 ISCQLGKDPG
+447 
-457 SSKTVYMGHRRWL
+457 
-470 QKTDPWRKR
+470 
-479 GDLFDGTNEPRGPP
+479 
-493 RKKSGEEID
+493 
-502 TLLKGWKECPAPGK
+502 
-516 IRQKPG
+516 
-522 EKKKKKETTPLIGVW
+522 
-537 KRRSVFWDLPY
+537 
-548 WKILDTPHCL
+548 
-558 DVMHITKNV
+558 
-567 CESLLGTLLNMPDR
+567 
-581 TKDGPKARHDLKVL
+581 
-595 GIREELQIPPAQEGQ
+595 
-610 SEEEAD
+610 
-616 GGQKRKRIKQPDYYC
+616 
-631 PPSCFTFS
+631 
-639 PAEVD
+639 
-644 QFFNCLLGVRV
+644 
-655 PFGYSG
+655 
-661 LISRYMDPKKRNFS
+661 
-675 GMKSHDCHV
+675 
-684 MMTQILPVA
+684 
-693 IRGIMDDHVRATL
+693 
-706 TGLCNFFDVIT
+706 
-717 RKSISVK
+717 
-724 KLARLQEEIVVI
+724 
-736 LCEMEMYFP
+736 
-745 PAFFDVMV
+745 
-753 HLLIHIMDDIVSLG
+753 
-767 PAFLHN
+767 

-931 APNIMTYQAY
+931 APNLMTYQAY

-1003 SVRKEDRYFT
+1003 SVTKEDRYFT

-1075 DFEGQVG
+1075 DFEGQRSSAAVVG
-1082 DPMMEESEDEDTTYT
+1082 EEGAVRATPTPERRHSRAIRTATVLHHPLHQPPPPSAADPRRRPPHIEEEEAAT
-1097 TRRSRTTLPR
+1097 PR
-1107 SVQATMSSQEELEE
+1107 GGRGEATVVATVTIVQATMASEEQLEE

-1146 MEDAAGGSAD
+1146 MEDDAGGSGD
-1156 EPSGNEASGAAGG
+1156 EPSGNEASDAAGG
-1169 STYEPSGDEA
+1169 STYAPSGDEA

-1199 SSGTGTSGAKRP
+1199 SSGTGTSGSKRP

-1234 GLPVEPKDVA
+1234 GLPKEPKDVA

-1255 REVINLNETDLRAES
+1255 REVVNLNETDLRAES

-1281 LHARYKFLGDYASS
+1281 LHSRYKFLGDYASTD
-1295 HQTNNI
+1295 QTNNI

-1337 FPHVT
+1337 FPHVS

-1462 RLSQG
+1462 KLSQC

-1520 LSSAADKNARNE
+1520 LSSADDKNARSE

-1542 ESILAQVQ
+1542 ESILAEVQ

-1564 LVPEVKAEVAAGV
+1564 LVPEVKAEVAASV
-1577 QADFNALQACNSM
+1577 QADFNALHAWYEGGKQGPPPKMQVVSFDGSNSM
-1590 VPPSAGNDNV
+1590 APPSAGNDNV

-1657 MRVNDELKDVARG
+1657 MRVNGELKDVARG

-1715 DSPLNLASLKGW
+1715 EDPLNLASLKGW

-1753 APHVSVPPRQPAAPV
+1753 APQVSVPPRQPAAPV
-1768 VIAPPER
+1768 VSAPPQRPAAQEVSAPPQR
-1775 PAAPEVSAPPQ
+1775 PAAPVVSAPPQ

-1792 AEEYERDN
+1792 AEEYERDD

-1812 HEDAPGLK
+1812 HEDEPASK
-1820 YVCSKKLFDSQ
+1820 YGCSKKLFDSQ

-1839 EEVATA
+1839 EEVAAA
-1845 AVKNMLSP
+1845 AVKKMLSP

-1859 ATTAMEGPSVQPKK
+1859 VTAVGDGPVLQPKK
-1873 RKRQNKKDAQDKA
+1873 RKRPAKKDAKDKA
-1886 AAAKSK
+1886 AAKDK
-1892 DKVPLLD
+1892 DKVALLD

-1910 LGQPML
+1910 LGEPML
-1916 PEHVVKKLT
+1916 PEHVLKLLT
-1925 PDMRSLHETVL
+1925 GDMASLHNQVQYLERQ
-1936 HVENL
+1936 
-1941 LLKSKDPGYPLFVA
+1941 LLKSKNPSYPLFVA
-1955 KVPTGMNFVEKYPAD
+1955 KVPTGMNFVEKDMY
-1970 LCFIRFNDIF
+1970 
-1980 SIYRMQALHFSVVRL
+1980 
-1995 VALSLSSQIVKE
+1995 
-2007 GTPTIAIMDPFYMR
+2007 
-2021 ESIICNAGDRAIATQ
+2021 
-2036 QVEDFMLANI
+2036 
-2046 KKGAIL
+2046 
-2052 IPYFPED
+2052 
-2059 KFCTLIVVH
+2059 CTLIVVH

-2080 RDRKKDYT
+2080 RDKKKDYT
-2088 HIRALLNDALTGF
+2088 NIRALLNDALTGF

-2126 PCLRQSTPDNGMD
+2126 PCLRQSNEDNGMD

-2158 LPENLRNRFANMADV
+2158 LPESLR
-2173 PDREIRKNWGRI
+2173 E
-2185 QQFICTIILQDVNNR
+2185 R

-2230 SLEGCRPFP
+2230 TLEGCRPFP
-2239 LGVQPDPTT
+2239 PRRTT
-2248 GTLAKA
+2248 

>member
-1 AIMVIEMSE
+1 
-10 SIVMRY
+10 
-16 LKHAI
+16 
-21 IDMYE
+21 
-26 NNRTEVLCPCRRCKR
+26 
-41 GKWFDPY
+41 
-48 SGKLQG
+48 
-54 HLLTN
+54 
-59 GFMHGHTQ
+59 
-67 WMSDDGAEVNGA
+67 MSDDGAEVNGA

-138 KTKGAKRKS
+138 KTKGAKQKS

-157 TPLYDSGRGLGESR
+157 T
-171 LRVALDVLQMKA
+171 
-183 KHGWTD
+183 
-189 TSVDDILEYVKD
+189 
-201 LLPAGNTCPGS
+201 
-212 LAEAKRITCPLDLP
+212 
-226 HEKYHACINDCIMY
+226 
-240 RKEHMDKTK
+240 
-249 CPVCEAERYKKGK
+249 RY
-262 KKAPRKVVWYFPLA
+262 
-276 PRLQRFYADRKE
+276 
-288 AKLMRWHAERKEAVL
+288 
-303 NDKERIEHPVLTH
+303 
-316 PSDAS
+316 
-321 QWKALDNEFG
+321 
-331 SFGADP
+331 P

-382 QMSMLIQGP
+382 QM
-391 TQPGNDINMYL
+391 
-402 ELLKEEL
+402 
-409 ETLWAEEGVDTWDA
+409 
-423 VAEEYFPLRA
+423 R
-433 ALITTVQDYLGYGY
+433 
-447 ISCQLGKDPG
+447 
-457 SSKTVYMGHRRWL
+457 
-470 QKTDPWRKR
+470 
-479 GDLFDGTNEPRGPP
+479 
-493 RKKSGEEID
+493 
-502 TLLKGWKECPAPGK
+502 
-516 IRQKPG
+516 
-522 EKKKKKETTPLIGVW
+522 
-537 KRRSVFWDLPY
+537 
-548 WKILDTPHCL
+548 
-558 DVMHITKNV
+558 
-567 CESLLGTLLNMPDR
+567 
-581 TKDGPKARHDLKVL
+581 
-595 GIREELQIPPAQEGQ
+595 
-610 SEEEAD
+610 
-616 GGQKRKRIKQPDYYC
+616 
-631 PPSCFTFS
+631 
-639 PAEVD
+639 
-644 QFFNCLLGVRV
+644 VRV

-820 VGLPQNKHLRR
+820 VGLPQNKHVRR

-903 WFKDHIDANPPP
+903 WFKDHIDTNPPP

-920 DKLVLALSHGP
+920 DKLALALSHGP

-985 ELSYAGEK
+985 ELNYAGEK

-1003 SVRKEDRYFT
+1003 SVKR
-1013 TMFLPEANK
+1013 
-1022 SKSTNATAQNE
+1022 
-1033 PWVLAEHVHQCFFIT
+1033 
-1048 DPSRPSRVI
+1048 RP
-1057 VRRGKRT
+1057 
-1064 IVGMDGVANEE
+1064 
-1075 DFEGQVG
+1075 
-1082 DPMMEESEDEDTTYT
+1082 
-1097 TRRSRTTLPR
+1097 
-1107 SVQATMSSQEELEE
+1107 
-1121 HYNRHFFRTEEDAE
+1121 
-1135 AAGVGGDEDHE
+1135 
-1146 MEDAAGGSAD
+1146 
-1156 EPSGNEASGAAGG
+1156 
-1169 STYEPSGDEA
+1169 
-1179 TGAAGGGGETSGDDP
+1179 
-1194 SGAAG
+1194 
-1199 SSGTGTSGAKRP
+1199 
-1211 RKARRQNT
+1211 
-1219 VGTGRDTVKEVDPAS
+1219 
-1234 GLPVEPKDVA
+1234 DVA
-1244 KGYGNQLACIL
+1244 KGYGNQLSCIL
-1255 REVINLNETDLRAES
+1255 REVVNLNETDLRAES

-1451 ALEKKLEEERQ
+1451 ALEKKL
-1462 RLSQG
+1462 
-1467 DEGSSSQASTGR
+1467 
-1479 VAWDKPLVRALNIVN
+1479 
-1494 EHSPT
+1494 
-1499 RRPHRG
+1499 
-1505 RVAGAGTGYKHGHYG
+1505 
-1520 LSSAADKNARNE
+1520 
-1532 RKQREAEEMR
+1532 
-1542 ESILAQVQ
+1542 
-1550 AGLVPQLVPQLKAT
+1550 
-1564 LVPEVKAEVAAGV
+1564 
-1577 QADFNALQACNSM
+1577 
-1590 VPPSAGNDNV
+1590 
-1600 IMETPPAAGNV
+1600 
-1611 AGARDS
+1611 
-1617 PSMPGSSP
+1617 
-1625 SVTCTPAAAC
+1625 
-1635 AGPSTLA
+1635 
-1642 ELNALTAL
+1642 AL

-1682 RDMEDDVYRVE
+1682 RDMADDVYRVE

-1753 APHVSVPPRQPAAPV
+1753 APHVSVPPRQPAAPWSS
-1768 VIAPPER
+1768 PTRR
-1775 PAAPEVSAPPQ
+1775 PAPRSAPTTT
-1786 QPAAPE
+1786 ATAPE

-1812 HEDAPGLK
+1812 HEDAP
-1820 YVCSKKLFDSQ
+1820 
-1831 ETAEEENP
+1831 A
-1839 EEVATA
+1839 
-1845 AVKNMLSP
+1845 
-1853 NTLRAT
+1853 
-1859 ATTAMEGPSVQPKK
+1859 
-1873 RKRQNKKDAQDKA
+1873 
-1886 AAAKSK
+1886 
-1892 DKVPLLD
+1892 
-1899 KLPNNWRPLHH
+1899 
-1910 LGQPML
+1910 
-1916 PEHVVKKLT
+1916 
-1925 PDMRSLHETVL
+1925 
-1936 HVENL
+1936 
-1941 LLKSKDPGYPLFVA
+1941 
-1955 KVPTGMNFVEKYPAD
+1955 
-1970 LCFIRFNDIF
+1970 
-1980 SIYRMQALHFSVVRL
+1980 
-1995 VALSLSSQIVKE
+1995 
-2007 GTPTIAIMDPFYMR
+2007 
-2021 ESIICNAGDRAIATQ
+2021 
-2036 QVEDFMLANI
+2036 
-2046 KKGAIL
+2046 
-2052 IPYFPED
+2052 
-2059 KFCTLIVVH
+2059 
-2068 PQHSHAVYLDSG
+2068 
-2080 RDRKKDYT
+2080 
-2088 HIRALLNDALTGF
+2088 
-2101 ANKAGPLK
+2101 
-2109 VERKSRGGLVL
+2109 
-2120 THTTNF
+2120 
-2126 PCLRQSTPDNGMD
+2126 
-2139 AWYAILQMQEYI
+2139 
-2151 KYADDML
+2151 
-2158 LPENLRNRFANMADV
+2158 
-2173 PDREIRKNWGRI
+2173 
-2185 QQFICTIILQDVNNR
+2185 
-2200 SGEFFYGYGLPPNDE
+2200 
-2215 IELRLEMSRDERPFN
+2215 
-2230 SLEGCRPFP
+2230 
-2239 LGVQPDPTT
+2239 
-2248 GTLAKA
+2248 